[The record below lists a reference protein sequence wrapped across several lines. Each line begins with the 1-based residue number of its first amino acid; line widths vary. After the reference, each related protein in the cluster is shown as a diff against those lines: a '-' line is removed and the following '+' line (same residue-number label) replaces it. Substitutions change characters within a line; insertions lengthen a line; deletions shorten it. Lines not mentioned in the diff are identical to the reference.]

1 MGLFKKKQ
9 NHNEFINR
17 QSPEYWRMEIFYCNK
32 KDKSL
37 VVPSR
42 YGIGVALNYGR
53 RTVQVVMGLIGLAVV
68 SAVVLLLVL

>member
-1 MGLFKKKQ
+1 MGLFSKKQ
-9 NHNEFINR
+9 KQNEFINR

-42 YGIGVALNYGR
+42 YGIGFALNYGR
-53 RTVQVVMGLIGLAVV
+53 RAIKVVTGLIGLAVV
-68 SAVVLLLVL
+68 AAVVLLLVL